1 MEEKLIKVTDLE
13 NGLVLKLYDESKKIA
28 ADRWVVCLSAKI
40 DIPVNG
46 LLFEKDQTVTAD
58 DIKEAL
64 GESVLFEQKRE
75 RNFIGDDQKD
85 EVFKEVCVSFLSS
98 SVSYLSHPDFAKKFV
113 LKKFK
118 EDMNRRKWEIR
129 N

>member
-13 NGLVLKLYDESKKIA
+13 NGLVLKLYDKSRKIA
-28 ADRWVVCLSAKI
+28 AERWLVCLSARI

-46 LLFEKDQTVTAD
+46 LLFENDQTVTVD
-58 DIKEAL
+58 EIKKAL
-64 GESVLFEQKRE
+64 GESVLFEQKRD
-75 RNFIGDDQKD
+75 RNFIEDSRKD

-98 SVSYLSHPDFAKKFV
+98 SISYLSHPDFAKKFV
-113 LKKFK
+113 FKKFK
-118 EDMNRRKWEIR
+118 EYVNRRELGIR